1 MESNLPGSGK
11 AIQVHW
17 LECVARSAMLASRET
32 KMASQIDIELEEATA
47 QRRMSRAIFSRL
59 ASFVRPYRRIFAL
72 NLVFTLLATISQLL
86 GPKFIQIGIDRHLT
100 NFQDAS
106 VALRGILFISLIY
119 LGNLLLG
126 WSLSVAQVKSAIRVG
141 QGAMNDLR
149 LAVFEHIQRLSLN
162 YFDKTHQGRII
173 ARADTDI
180 DSLDRIM
187 TWGANQMLAS
197 SLTLI
202 GVVTLMVQYDW
213 RLCLAVT
220 AVLPPLFIATRLF
233 HKSGLAAHRK
243 VRAQTS
249 RLTAAMA
256 ENIAGVRVVQ
266 AFSREEE
273 NLARFQQLHETHNA
287 LALAAARVFHTYMP
301 FLGFMSGIGTLI
313 ILGYGGSLVLRN
325 EITVGELAA
334 FALYIGMFFG
344 PIQTMGDLYNAILS
358 TAASAERIFQ
368 LLDTQP
374 QVRNRADAQPLP
386 AIRGHVVFEDIWFRY
401 DTTPEDTWVLKG
413 IQLDVKPGQTVALVG
428 HTGSGKTSIIS
439 LLARFYEPQRG
450 RVTIDGIDLQG
461 TTVESLHEQIG
472 IVTQENFLFTG
483 TVMENLK
490 FGKPGAS
497 DDEVITAAKTLG
509 THAIIER
516 FAEGYQTKVSER
528 GGNFSAGE
536 RQLLTFTRAMV
547 AQPRI
552 LILDEATSAVDV
564 QTERVIQHALEELF
578 ARRTCFVVAHRLST
592 VQHAHQILV
601 LDHGEIVERG
611 NHEELLARKGHYA
624 RLHAE
629 FVRE

>member
-1 MESNLPGSGK
+1 
-11 AIQVHW
+11 
-17 LECVARSAMLASRET
+17 
-32 KMASQIDIELEEATA
+32 MASQIDIELEEATA
-47 QRRMSRAIFSRL
+47 QKRMSRAVFFRL
-59 ASFVRPYRRIFAL
+59 AAFIHPYRRTFAL
-72 NLVFTLLATISQLL
+72 NLLFTLLATISQLL
-86 GPKFIQIGIDRHLT
+86 GPKFIQIGIDRYLT

-106 VALRGILFISLIY
+106 TAVRGILFVSLIY
-119 LGNLLLG
+119 LGNLFIG

-173 ARADTDI
+173 ARADTDV
-180 DSLDRIM
+180 DSLDRIL

-202 GVVTLMVQYDW
+202 GVVALMLQYDW
-213 RLCLAVT
+213 RLCLAVS
-220 AVLPPLFIATRLF
+220 AVLPPLFAATRLF
-233 HKSGLAAHRK
+233 HKFGLAAHRK

-273 NLARFQQLHETHNA
+273 NLSRFQQLHETHND

-301 FLGFMSGIGTLI
+301 FLGFMSGLGTLI
-313 ILGYGGSLVLRN
+313 ILGYGGTLVLRH

-374 QVRNRADAQPLP
+374 QVRNRAGAVALPL
-386 AIRGHVVFEDIWFRY
+386 IRGHVVFENVWFRY
-401 DTTPEDTWVLKG
+401 DTTPVDTWVLKG
-413 IQLDVKPGQTVALVG
+413 IHLDARPGETIALVG

-439 LLARFYEPQRG
+439 LIARFYEPQRG
-450 RVTIDGIDLQG
+450 RVTIDGIDLQQA
-461 TTVESLHEQIG
+461 TVESLHEQIG

-490 FGKPGAS
+490 FGKPGAT
-497 DDEVITAAKTLG
+497 DEEAMAAAKTLG
-509 THAIIER
+509 THEIILR
-516 FAEGYQTKVSER
+516 FADGYQTKVSER

-547 AQPRI
+547 AQSRI

-564 QTERVIQHALEELF
+564 QTERLIQHALEELF

-592 VQHAHQILV
+592 VRHAHQIVV

-611 NHEELLARKGHYA
+611 THDELLARSGHYA
-624 RLHAE
+624 KLHAE
-629 FVRE
+629 FVRQ

>member
-1 MESNLPGSGK
+1 
-11 AIQVHW
+11 
-17 LECVARSAMLASRET
+17 MLT
-32 KMASQIDIELEEATA
+32 KRATNMASQIDIELEEATA
-47 QRRMSRAIFSRL
+47 QKRMSRAIFSRL
-59 ASFVRPYRRIFAL
+59 AAFVRPYRRIFIL
-72 NLVFTLLATISQLL
+72 NLIFTLLATISQLL
-86 GPKFIQIGIDRHLT
+86 GPKFIQIGIDRYLT

-106 VALRGILFISLIY
+106 IAVRGILFVSLIY
-119 LGNLLLG
+119 LGNLLIG

-149 LAVFEHIQRLSLN
+149 LAVFEHIQKLSLN

-202 GVVTLMVQYDW
+202 GVVVLMVQYDW

-220 AVLPPLFIATRLF
+220 AVLPPLFVATRLF
-233 HKSGLAAHRK
+233 HKFGLAAHRK

-301 FLGFMSGIGTLI
+301 FLGFVSGLGTLI
-313 ILGYGGSLVLRN
+313 ILAYGGTLVLRH

-374 QVRNRADAQPLP
+374 QVRNRDNAAPLP
-386 AIRGHVVFEDIWFRY
+386 AIRGHVVFDDVWFRY
-401 DTTPEDTWVLKG
+401 DTTPTDSWVLKG
-413 IQLDVKPGQTVALVG
+413 IQLDARPGQTVALVG

-439 LLARFYEPQRG
+439 LIARFYEAQRG
-450 RVTIDGIDLQG
+450 RITIDGIDLQG

-497 DDEVITAAKTLG
+497 DDEVMAAAKTLG
-509 THAIIER
+509 THDIILR
-516 FAEGYQTKVSER
+516 LADGYQTKVSER

-564 QTERVIQHALEELF
+564 QTEGLIQRALEELF

-592 VQHAHQILV
+592 VRHAHQILV

-611 NHEELLARKGHYA
+611 THDELIVRNAHYA
-624 RLHAE
+624 KLHAE
-629 FVRE
+629 FVRQ

>member
-1 MESNLPGSGK
+1 
-11 AIQVHW
+11 
-17 LECVARSAMLASRET
+17 
-32 KMASQIDIELEEATA
+32 
-47 QRRMSRAIFSRL
+47 
-59 ASFVRPYRRIFAL
+59 
-72 NLVFTLLATISQLL
+72 
-86 GPKFIQIGIDRHLT
+86 
-100 NFQDAS
+100 
-106 VALRGILFISLIY
+106 
-119 LGNLLLG
+119 
-126 WSLSVAQVKSAIRVG
+126 
-141 QGAMNDLR
+141 
-149 LAVFEHIQRLSLN
+149 
-162 YFDKTHQGRII
+162 
-173 ARADTDI
+173 
-180 DSLDRIM
+180 
-187 TWGANQMLAS
+187 MLAS

-202 GVVTLMVQYDW
+202 GVVALMLQYDW
-213 RLCLAVT
+213 RLCLAVS
-220 AVLPPLFIATRLF
+220 AVLPPLFAATRLF
-233 HKSGLAAHRK
+233 HKFGLAAHRK

-273 NLARFQQLHETHNA
+273 NLSRFQQLHETHND

-301 FLGFMSGIGTLI
+301 FLGFMSGLGTLI
-313 ILGYGGSLVLRN
+313 ILGYGGTLVLSR

-374 QVRNRADAQPLP
+374 QVRNRAGAVALP
-386 AIRGHVVFEDIWFRY
+386 VIRGRVVFEDVWFRY
-401 DTTPEDTWVLKG
+401 DTTPVDTWVLKG
-413 IQLDVKPGQTVALVG
+413 IHLDARPGETIALVG

-439 LLARFYEPQRG
+439 LIARFYEPQRG
-450 RVTIDGIDLQG
+450 RVTIDGIDLQQA
-461 TTVESLHEQIG
+461 TVESLHEQIG

-490 FGKPGAS
+490 FGKPGAT
-497 DDEVITAAKTLG
+497 DEEAMAAAKTLG
-509 THAIIER
+509 THEIILR
-516 FAEGYQTKVSER
+516 FADGYQTKVSER

-547 AQPRI
+547 AQSRI

-564 QTERVIQHALEELF
+564 QTERLIQHALEELF

-592 VQHAHQILV
+592 VRDAHQIVV

-611 NHEELLARKGHYA
+611 THDELLARSGHYA
-624 RLHAE
+624 KLHAE
-629 FVRE
+629 FVRQ

>member
-1 MESNLPGSGK
+1 
-11 AIQVHW
+11 
-17 LECVARSAMLASRET
+17 
-32 KMASQIDIELEEATA
+32 
-47 QRRMSRAIFSRL
+47 MSRGTFLRL
-59 ASFVRPYRRIFAL
+59 AAYLRPYRRVFAL
-72 NLVFTLLATISQLL
+72 NLVFTLLATASQLL
-86 GPKFIQIGIDRHLT
+86 GPKFIQIGIDRYLT
-100 NFQDAS
+100 NFSTTQA
-106 VALRGILFISLIY
+106 AYQGILLVSLFY

-126 WSLSVAQVKSAIRVG
+126 WFLSVAQVKSAIRVG

-197 SLTLI
+197 LMTLA
-202 GVVTLMVQYDW
+202 GVIVLMLQYDW
-213 RLCLAVT
+213 RLCLAVSI
-220 AVLPPLFIATRLF
+220 VLPPLFVATRFF
-233 HKSGLAAHRK
+233 HKFGLAAHRK
-243 VRAQTS
+243 VRVQTS

-273 NLARFQQLHETHNA
+273 NLNRFQQLHETHNEY
-287 LALAAARVFHTYMP
+287 ALAAARVFHTYMP
-301 FLGFMSGIGTLI
+301 FLGFMAGVGTVI

-334 FALYIGMFFG
+334 FVLYLGMFFG

-368 LLDTQP
+368 LLDTAP
-374 QVRNRADAQPLP
+374 QVRNRADAEALP
-386 AIRGHVVFEDIWFRY
+386 PIRGHLIFEHVWFRY
-401 DTTPEDTWVLKG
+401 DTTPPDAWVLKD
-413 IQLDVKPGQTVALVG
+413 ISFEAKPGETVALVG
-428 HTGSGKTSIIS
+428 QTGSGKTSVIS
-439 LLARFYEPQRG
+439 LIARFYEPQRG
-450 RVTIDGIDLQG
+450 RILMDGIDLQT

-490 FGKPGAS
+490 FGRPGAS

-509 THAIIER
+509 THDIIHR
-516 FAEGYQTKVSER
+516 FANGYETKVGER

-547 AQPRI
+547 AQPRV
-552 LILDEATSAVDV
+552 LILDEATSAVDA

-592 VQHAHQILV
+592 VRHAHRILV
-601 LDHGEIVERG
+601 LLHGEIVEQG
-611 NHEELLARKGHYA
+611 THDELLACDGPYA
-624 RLHAE
+624 KLHAE
-629 FVRE
+629 FVRQ

>member
-1 MESNLPGSGK
+1 
-11 AIQVHW
+11 
-17 LECVARSAMLASRET
+17 
-32 KMASQIDIELEEATA
+32 MASQIDIELEEATA
-47 QRRMSRAIFSRL
+47 QKRMSRAVFFRL
-59 ASFVRPYRRIFAL
+59 AAFIHPYRRTFAL
-72 NLVFTLLATISQLL
+72 NLLFTLLATISQLL
-86 GPKFIQIGIDRHLT
+86 GPKFIQIGIDRYLT

-106 VALRGILFISLIY
+106 TAVRGILFVSLIY
-119 LGNLLLG
+119 LGNLFVG

-173 ARADTDI
+173 ARADTDV
-180 DSLDRIM
+180 DSLDRIL

-202 GVVTLMVQYDW
+202 GVVALMLQYDW
-213 RLCLAVT
+213 RLCLAVS
-220 AVLPPLFIATRLF
+220 AVLPPLFAATRLF
-233 HKSGLAAHRK
+233 HKFGLAAHRK

-273 NLARFQQLHETHNA
+273 NLSRFQQLHETHND

-301 FLGFMSGIGTLI
+301 FLGFMSGLGTLI
-313 ILGYGGSLVLRN
+313 ILGYGGTLVLRH

-374 QVRNRADAQPLP
+374 QVRNRAGAVALPL
-386 AIRGHVVFEDIWFRY
+386 IRGHVVFENVWFRY
-401 DTTPEDTWVLKG
+401 DTTPVDTWVLKG
-413 IQLDVKPGQTVALVG
+413 IHLDARPGETIALVG

-439 LLARFYEPQRG
+439 LIARFYEPQRG
-450 RVTIDGIDLQG
+450 RVTIDGIDLQQA
-461 TTVESLHEQIG
+461 TVESLHEQIG

-490 FGKPGAS
+490 FGKPGAT
-497 DDEVITAAKTLG
+497 DEEAMAAAKTLG
-509 THAIIER
+509 THEIILR
-516 FAEGYQTKVSER
+516 FADGYQTKVSER

-547 AQPRI
+547 AQSRI

-564 QTERVIQHALEELF
+564 QTERLIQHALEELF

-592 VQHAHQILV
+592 VRHAHQIVV

-611 NHEELLARKGHYA
+611 THDELLARSGHYA
-624 RLHAE
+624 KLHAE
-629 FVRE
+629 FVRQ